1 MIRAKLSG
9 NRSLV
14 AGKWPGRVVVRIPEF
29 IFQKKNKNPG
39 IPGQAVTIRISC
51 AFF

>member
-29 IFQKKNKNPG
+29 IFQKK
-39 IPGQAVTIRISC
+39 TRILE
-51 AFF
+51 FQVRL